1 MPDAAYALDALIIPT
16 PQPEEDL
23 AHVRH
28 AWDHARTP
36 GHSRPITG
44 AEMQTRIARF
54 AELQPD
60 LAAFPDLKDPARQR
74 SVSYVI
80 SPDGKAGPASITAPH
95 NFHMAMLEKNGEG
108 CAPQHARASLQ
119 RDLHAAR
126 RQVPLFWG
134 ENLEESVLLGPFDV
148 ISVPA
153 GVFRTFENTEDKLG
167 HVMSIFDIAG
177 DPHIGIVVPQ
187 ELYDKYYQGWRPGMT
202 PA

>member
-1 MPDAAYALDALIIPT
+1 MWRPSTHAHPYNEIFMPLDANF
-16 PQPEEDL
+16 
-23 AHVRH
+23 
-28 AWDHARTP
+28 
-36 GHSRPITG
+36 
-44 AEMQTRIARF
+44 RF
-54 AELQPD
+54 
-60 LAAFPDLKDPARQR
+60 
-74 SVSYVI
+74 
-80 SPDGKAGPASITAPH
+80 
-95 NFHMAMLEKNGEG
+95 
-108 CAPQHARASLQ
+108 
-119 RDLHAAR
+119 
-126 RQVPLFWG
+126 FWG

>member
-1 MPDAAYALDALIIPT
+1 MSAMP
-16 PQPEEDL
+16 
-23 AHVRH
+23 
-28 AWDHARTP
+28 DHARTP

-95 NFHMAMLEKNGEG
+95 NFHMAMLEMAKGVR
-108 CAPQHARASLQ
+108 PSTHA
-119 RDLHAAR
+119 HPYNEIFM
-126 RQVPLFWG
+126 PLDAKFRFFWG

-148 ISVPA
+148 ISVPT